1 MNGRRREV
9 VAVIGA
15 QYGSEGKGKVVD
27 CLIKNMDGGNGF
39 DAAVRT
45 GGPNAGHTFHT
56 KDGKAWVMQSIPC
69 AWEDPTTKLVIGAGA
84 LFDPYQIKKEL
95 ELIEAEY
102 GEGFISSR
110 LYVDPNAAVLA
121 DDHRQF
127 EGGVGGDAH
136 AKIGSTGKG
145 VGIARAVH
153 IARGLDWNGGL
164 SSGTV
169 RSRGLTGPW
178 IEADTVAILDGCDR
192 ILLEGTQGAGL
203 SLFHGP
209 WPKVTSADIG
219 VASMMSEAGV
229 PPNGRPLTIWYATR
243 SMPIRV
249 AGPSGPLHGEM
260 TWEEVS
266 ESAGREVIERT
277 TVTKKVRR
285 IGRFDID
292 EFRRSVM
299 RNGPGKVFIT
309 FCDYLDKGEPVIR
322 SGSSWSFAPET
333 KALIELIESI
343 PGVTVAG
350 VSTGPKASDTV
361 WLDEHV
367 WS

>member
-1 MNGRRREV
+1 MRKREV

-45 GGPNAGHTFHT
+45 GGPNAGHTFYT

-84 LFDPYQIKKEL
+84 LFDPKQIA
-95 ELIEAEY
+95 IEVEAIESEY
-102 GEGFISSR
+102 GQGYITNR
-110 LYVDPNAAVLA
+110 LFVDPNAAVLA

-127 EGGVGGDAH
+127 EGGIAGDAH

-153 IARGLDWNGGL
+153 VARGLDWHGGL

-169 RSRGLTGPW
+169 GSRGLTGPW
-178 IEADTVAILDGCDR
+178 QSANTVEILNDCNR
-192 ILLEGTQGAGL
+192 ILLEGTQGCGL
-203 SLFHGP
+203 SMFHGP

-219 VASMMSEAGV
+219 VAAMMSEAGV
-229 PPNGRPLTIWYATR
+229 PPAGREVTVWYATR
-243 SMPIRV
+243 TMPIRV
-249 AGPSGPLHGEM
+249 AGPSGPLPGEM
-260 TWEEVS
+260 TWDEVS
-266 ESAGREVIERT
+266 ASAGREVIERT

-292 EFRRSVM
+292 QFRSAVL
-299 RNGPGKVFIT
+299 RNGPGKVLLMFG
-309 FCDYLDKGEPVIR
+309 DYLDKGNPILED
-322 SGSSWSFAPET
+322 GTLAPET
-333 KALIELIESI
+333 RHIVDLINSVG
-343 PGVTVAG
+343 GVKVAG
-350 VSTGPKASDTV
+350 ISTGPRADQTH
-361 WLDEHV
+361 WL
-367 WS
+367 